1 MLKKNQGHVL
11 IIVLLIFT
19 ISFILI
25 TALFSLSVNTRKQI
39 NISDIEMQKTNAAE
53 MGINLFEKYL
63 LKVIQT
69 KNYKNVNE
77 LLQQLKD
84 QLNPLI
90 KSRTIDNN
98 LSYNINKID
107 ISSTLDSQ
115 KNTIITLVVSTQGI
129 FKDSVKTLNKTYKL
143 TVPNGT
149 GESGGNSEGIFTSKS
164 QFDSISDSNR
174 NFPSLSPVLSGKI
187 PNQCT
192 SNLSNCNLN
201 TDVYFNQSLSLTG
214 NYTVNG
220 NAQFNDVTM
229 NNNSKI
235 TISKDAIFTKAV
247 FFNPDS
253 EINIGGNALFNES
266 LGFKATGPKLTISG
280 DSKFNKAV
288 LPQGSQL
295 TLLGNTTFGNSLELN
310 ESNLTLGKNVYFS
323 KNVRL
328 STNSTIKIYGSA
340 DFTGDI
346 NVDNGSSITINGNF
360 YSPSKYITVN
370 GTICVYGSSDVGENG
385 GSTTNAQII
394 RNVGS
399 CGNAPATIYI
409 LNKPIQSN
417 DNTGDL
423 NINIDSLPVKY
434 Q

>member
-63 LKVIQT
+63 LKVIQS

-129 FKDSVKTLNKTYKL
+129 FKDSVKTLNKTYTL
-143 TVPNGT
+143 TVPNGSD
-149 GESGGNSEGIFTSKS
+149 GSSGGIFTSQS
-164 QFDSISDSNR
+164 QFDAISPSNK
-174 NFPSLSPVLSGKI
+174 NFPALSPVLSGKGNI
-187 PNQCT
+187 PNKCT
-192 SNLSNCNLN
+192 DISNCNLN
-201 TDVYFNQSLSLTG
+201 TDVDFIKSLTLTG

-220 NAQFNDVTM
+220 NTKFEDYTVIND
-229 NNNSKI
+229 NSKI
-235 TISKDAIFTKAV
+235 TINKDAQ
-247 FFNPDS
+247 FNNTILFNKPS
-253 EINIGGNALFNES
+253 ELFIGGNTLFNDYVDLEKNGYAKLS
-266 LGFKATGPKLTISG
+266 IGGDARFNNAIKPK
-280 DSKFNKAV
+280 N
-288 LPQGSQL
+288 SQ
-295 TLLGNTTFGNSLELN
+295 
-310 ESNLTLGKNVYFS
+310 
-323 KNVRL
+323 
-328 STNSTIKIYGSA
+328 
-340 DFTGDI
+340 
-346 NVDNGSSITINGNF
+346 ITINGNTLFNNSLELTISNVSLHKNAYFSNSVFLTSSKMMIDGSALFDNYLSVSNDSSVTIMGNF
-360 YSPSKYITVN
+360 YTNHYIAVN
-370 GTICVYGSSDVGENG
+370 GTVCVNGSSNIGNG
-385 GSTTNAQII
+385 PSNTNAQII
-394 RNVGS
+394 RNASS
-399 CGNAPATIYI
+399 CGYTPGTIYI
-409 LNKPIQSN
+409 LNKPIQSGN
-417 DNTGDL
+417 NTGDL
-423 NINIDSLPVKY
+423 NIK
-434 Q
+434 